1 MKRLLSVALW
11 SVLAAAFIGPGT
23 VATAAKAGAE
33 HRYALLWALLFSTL
47 ACLILQEASARL
59 ALVSGLDLAAALR
72 RGAGGSAM
80 VILVLGSILLGCT
93 AYEAGNLLGAV
104 AGAGLVVD
112 LPAWVLTLTIGA
124 VAAALLAAGS
134 PRTVALVLSL
144 LVAVMGL
151 AFVVTAFLLGPE
163 LGEIFGGMVVPRVP
177 AGSGLLV
184 LGLIGTTVVPYNL
197 FLGSGLAR
205 DNRAESLAEQ
215 RFGLSVAILLG
226 GLISMA
232 VLVVGVAVV
241 GEFSYQALGEVLAE
255 RLGGWAR
262 ALFAVGLL
270 TAGLSSAVTAPL
282 AAALT
287 ARGLFA
293 GGQGGSKNGG
303 ADLWA
308 PRSWRY
314 RAVWI
319 CVLVVGVA
327 FGAARISP
335 IPAII
340 AAQAFNG
347 VVLPVVALFLL
358 FAVNDRRLMGATALN
373 GPLANLATAAVVVI
387 AVLLGLL
394 NLGKAVLRLFGGS
407 TLNEAGLLWVA
418 LAVTAILAFP
428 VSRRVAA
435 LRR

>member
-1 MKRLLSVALW
+1 M
-11 SVLAAAFIGPGT
+11 LAAAFIGPGT
-23 VATAAKAGAE
+23 VTTAAKAGAE

-47 ACLILQEASARL
+47 ACLVLQETSARL

-72 RGAGGSAM
+72 KGRGGIGM
-80 VILVLGSILLGCT
+80 LVLVLGAVLLGCA

-104 AGAGLVVD
+104 AGLGLLVD
-112 LPAWVLTLTIGA
+112 WPTWWLTLAIA
-124 VAAALLAAGS
+124 LLAAALLAVGT
-134 PRTVALVLSL
+134 PRTVALVLSG

-151 AFVVTAFLLGPE
+151 AFVVTACLLAPA
-163 LGEIFGGMVVPRVP
+163 LGELSVGLVRPKVPP
-177 AGSGLLV
+177 GSGLLV

-205 DNRAESLAEQ
+205 DQRNESLSQQ

-232 VLVVGVAVV
+232 VLVVGVAVA
-241 GEFSYQALGEVLAE
+241 GPFSYSALATVLAD

-293 GGQGGSKNGG
+293 GRREDSASEPDPWGV
-303 ADLWA
+303 
-308 PRSWRY
+308 RSWRY
-314 RAVWI
+314 RAVWFS
-319 CVLVVGVA
+319 VLMVGA
-327 FGAARISP
+327 LFGAARISP
-335 IPAII
+335 VPAII

-347 VVLPVVALFLL
+347 VLLPVVALFLL
-358 FAVNDRRLMGATALN
+358 FAVNDRRLMGVTALN
-373 GPLANLATAAVVVI
+373 GLVSNLAAAAVVAVT
-387 AVLLGLL
+387 VLLGLL
-394 NLGKAVLRLFGGS
+394 NVGKAAARIFGGAP
-407 TLNEAGLLWVA
+407 LDGVVLLGLAIAITA
-418 LAVTAILAFP
+418 LLALP
-428 VSRRVAA
+428 VVRRVAA